1 MKGSTISPIGK
12 RECLCD
18 SAVVCFSY
26 LLAEDSFF
34 PLLFCCV
41 DAASVVGLLRF
52 FTFYLPLHT
61 TPCTVVLLHGMPVF
75 CTVDKETTVRTVRT
89 VEAVGEKGVVGSL
102 LSHILENNPIPT
114 VLMNKCAIQKF
125 RNPVSVPV
133 VTTTC

>member
-1 MKGSTISPIGK
+1 MFQNRTASHPSAKFEEEEPTNEAK
-12 RECLCD
+12 RQD
-18 SAVVCFSY
+18 ARS
-26 LLAEDSFF
+26 
-34 PLLFCCV
+34 FCCV